1 MFMSYHRNLV
11 SSLPSH
17 LCLLSLL
24 SPPTVV
30 TLGLA
35 VLWVQGKHL
44 GVQCGLTVH
53 CIQPGSTYT
62 HDSFKC
68 VLVLFH
74 NVTVCFHRFDLLLFM
89 TNN

>member
-35 VLWVQGKHL
+35 LQSVQGRRP
-44 GVQCGLTVH
+44 GAQCGCSVH
-53 CIQPGSTYT
+53 CTRSGADYT
-62 HDSFKC
+62 HDSFK
-68 VLVLFH
+68 
-74 NVTVCFHRFDLLLFM
+74 
-89 TNN
+89 

>member
-1 MFMSYHRNLV
+1 MFMSPHRNLV

-35 VLWVQGKHL
+35 LQSVQGRRP
-44 GVQCGLTVH
+44 GAQCGCSVH
-53 CIQPGSTYT
+53 
-62 HDSFKC
+62 
-68 VLVLFH
+68 
-74 NVTVCFHRFDLLLFM
+74 
-89 TNN
+89 

>member
-30 TLGLA
+30 TLWLA
-35 VLWVQGKHL
+35 LQSVQGRRP
-44 GVQCGLTVH
+44 GAQCGFSVH
-53 CIQPGSTYT
+53 CTRAGADYT
-62 HDSFKC
+62 HDSFK
-68 VLVLFH
+68 
-74 NVTVCFHRFDLLLFM
+74 
-89 TNN
+89 